1 MCIHLVTI
9 IKYIFNIFKDENLNY
24 FKNIWY
30 LPKVQTV
37 GLLSI
42 LLNQI
47 LQEKG
52 TRKLNSNK
60 HLRLML

>member
-1 MCIHLVTI
+1 MYIHLVTI

-24 FKNIWY
+24 FKIICY

-37 GLLSI
+37 WLLSI

-47 LQEKG
+47 FQEKG
-52 TRKLNSNK
+52 ARKLNSNK
-60 HLRLML
+60 HLS

>member
-24 FKNIWY
+24 FKIIWY

-37 GLLSI
+37 WLLSI

-60 HLRLML
+60 HLS